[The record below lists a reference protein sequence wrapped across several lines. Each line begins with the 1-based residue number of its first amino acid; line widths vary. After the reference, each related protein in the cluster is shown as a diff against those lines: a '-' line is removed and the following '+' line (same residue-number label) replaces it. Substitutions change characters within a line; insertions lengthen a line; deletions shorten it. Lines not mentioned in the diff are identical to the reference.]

1 MEICPEC
8 GDPIRGDG
16 VYAGPYWNRRH
27 YCSNRCC
34 RDGERN
40 LSQENVKEDNR
51 GCLYRLFRW
60 IIRSIIVIVGIFI
73 ILYIES
79 KISDDNKT
87 SESPKK
93 TEQTTTQTPKKQS
106 TTTTNSTSSSSASS
120 KPATSKTAT
129 TGSPKPSATQL
140 SNSQSSSNSSFNTP
154 STAQTNTAAT
164 SASVATTKSAETESD
179 ASYQTYLAL
188 STLLESE
195 GKSLKLCEAQ
205 KQTKGQEADV
215 IGKMS
220 QLRGTKYYSNAL
232 KDLVKYCP
240 KYANEYSKN
249 GKYFASEAE
258 FYQAYIAPDYSKTL
272 KAKKKE
278 NR

>member
-1 MEICPEC
+1 MEREICPEC
-8 GDPIRGDG
+8 GDPIRGKG

-27 YCSNRCC
+27 YCSNSCC
-34 RDGERN
+34 RSGERN

-51 GCLYRLFRW
+51 GCLYRFFRW

-73 ILYIES
+73 LLYIES
-79 KISDDNKT
+79 KLEN
-87 SESPKK
+87 PKK
-93 TEQTTTQTPKKQS
+93 TEQTTTQTTKSQS
-106 TTTTNSTSSSSASS
+106 TATAKNTSTPKASASS
-120 KPATSKTAT
+120 K
-129 TGSPKPSATQL
+129 SAS
-140 SNSQSSSNSSFNTP
+140 SNSKPTTTQSSNLQSSSNSSFNTP

-164 SASVATTKSAETESD
+164 STSVATTKSTTTESD

-205 KQTKGQEADV
+205 NKTKGLEATV

-220 QLRGTKYYSNAL
+220 LLHGTKYYGNAL
-232 KDLVKYCP
+232 KDLVRYCP
-240 KYANEYSKN
+240 KYASEYSKN
-249 GKYFASEAE
+249 GKYFASEAQ
-258 FYQAYIAPDYSKTL
+258 FYQAYIAPDYSKKL

-278 NR
+278 R